1 MEQLSIYAE
10 NKKGTLKTILSI
22 LSQANINVLA
32 FVNDDRGEF
41 GTIRLIVSDTDK
53 GLALLEKSFIC
64 KKAQV
69 LGIELPDNPGS
80 LQGLL
85 AQIEE
90 MNININYMYVGYRR
104 ENSVPVIIIHTD
116 EIEIVAKTLK
126 NKGFKIY

>member
-10 NKKGTLKTILSI
+10 NKKGTIKNILSI
-22 LSQANINVLA
+22 LSQAKINVLG
-32 FVNDDRGEF
+32 FVNDDKGEF
-41 GTIRLIVSDTDK
+41 GTIRLIISDTDK

-85 AQIEE
+85 AQIDE

-104 ENSVPVIIIHTD
+104 ENSMPVIIFHTD
-116 EIEIVAKTLK
+116 EMEIVAKTLQK
-126 NKGFKIY
+126 KGFKIH

>member
-10 NKKGTLKTILSI
+10 NKKGTIKNILSI
-22 LSQANINVLA
+22 LSQAKINVLG
-32 FVNDDRGEF
+32 FVNDDKGEF
-41 GTIRLIVSDTDK
+41 GTIRLIISDTDK
-53 GLALLEKSFIC
+53 GLSLLEKSFIC

-85 AQIEE
+85 AQIDE

-104 ENSVPVIIIHTD
+104 ENSMPVIIFHTD
-116 EIEIVAKTLK
+116 EMEIVAKTLQK
-126 NKGFKIY
+126 KGFKIH